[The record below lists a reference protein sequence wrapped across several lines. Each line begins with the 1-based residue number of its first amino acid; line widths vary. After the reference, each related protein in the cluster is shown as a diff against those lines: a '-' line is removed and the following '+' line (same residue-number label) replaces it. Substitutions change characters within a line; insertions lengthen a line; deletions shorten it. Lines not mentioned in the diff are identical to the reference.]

1 MENKSAAV
9 LAFFC
14 ASALFAA
21 GGPALCSR
29 PSDLRDAPRDSGWA
43 SGMDAVS
50 VDVPAVP
57 AAAEAVAERGSSEGL
72 EFSRALRARW
82 NVEQA
87 ERLLRTVGE
96 QHLRALGQDL
106 GPAEED
112 FARKKLAA
120 VRDLLTHAKAHALTG
135 ADRSAAQIYMEP
147 GFAAT
152 LYPEQEKGT
161 EEFSRAANT
170 RNYNKSL
177 ALDGPDDSR
186 FAPRGFTG
194 GDMARIRGLVD
205 AARAK
210 RDSAGHVHGWQ
221 GNARQAFNPF
231 LRRIGADR
239 EIPDSGCSSWA
250 FASVEALRADKTLA
264 AKYDTA
270 AMYGWKLLPHFVALV
285 WPRGTDPLRTAIY
298 VDAWAGKTEIAT
310 LGEWRRFYSF
320 INVVQPD
327 GMREC
332 DLDDWHGDFNSAK
345 CW

>member
-1 MENKSAAV
+1 
-9 LAFFC
+9 
-14 ASALFAA
+14 
-21 GGPALCSR
+21 
-29 PSDLRDAPRDSGWA
+29 
-43 SGMDAVS
+43 MDI
-50 VDVPAVP
+50 PAVP

-72 EFSRALRARW
+72 QFSRALRARW

-96 QHLRALGQDL
+96 PHLLALGRDL

-152 LYPEQEKGT
+152 LYPEQESGGY
-161 EEFSRAANT
+161 EEEYGGRDSS
-170 RNYNKSL
+170 KSV
-177 ALDGPDDSR
+177 AVSDGPDDSR
-186 FAPRGFTG
+186 LAARGFSG
-194 GDMARIRGLVD
+194 SDMARIRGLVE

-210 RDSAGHVHGWQ
+210 RDSAGHVHGWN
-221 GNARQAFNPF
+221 GNARQALNPF

-250 FASVEALRADKTLA
+250 FASVDALRADKTLA
-264 AKYDTA
+264 SKYDTA
-270 AMYGWKLLPHFVALV
+270 AMYGWKLLPHFVALA
-285 WPRGTDPLRTAIY
+285 WPKGTDPLRTAIY
-298 VDAWAGKTEIAT
+298 IDAWAGKTDIGT

-320 INVVQPD
+320 INVVQPE

-332 DLDDWHGDFNSAK
+332 DLDDWHGDFDSSK

>member
-1 MENKSAAV
+1 MENRSVAV

-21 GGPALCSR
+21 GGPALYSR
-29 PSDLRDAPRDSGWA
+29 PADLRDAPRDSGWA
-43 SGMDAVS
+43 SGMDAAS

-57 AAAEAVAERGSSEGL
+57 AAAEAVAESGSSEGL

-87 ERLLRTVGE
+87 ERLLRAVGE
-96 QHLRALGQDL
+96 QHLRALGRDL

-135 ADRSAAQIYMEP
+135 ADRSAAQVYMEP

-152 LYPEQEKGT
+152 LYPEPDGEAAPARFAGRAGNKGI
-161 EEFSRAANT
+161 EIG
-170 RNYNKSL
+170 
-177 ALDGPDDSR
+177 DGPDDSR
-186 FAPRGFTG
+186 FAARGFGG

-298 VDAWAGKTEIAT
+298 VDAWAGRTEVAT

-332 DLDDWHGDFNSAK
+332 DLDDWHGDFDSSK